1 MCLSVKSHFLAKVSK
16 VQAEVNSTYTYNRLL
31 TWTIIESQIQYV
43 LFFFNVVA
51 NKNKGSPVEIK
62 SKIANN
68 VVQWKY
74 KVKMPIKYSYLQID
88 LK

>member
-16 VQAEVNSTYTYNRLL
+16 VQAEVNSTYTYNWLL
-31 TWTIIESQIQYV
+31 TWTIIESQIQYF
-43 LFFFNVVA
+43 LFFLMWLL
-51 NKNKGSPVEIK
+51 IK
-62 SKIANN
+62 IN